1 MRKNLLLIVWLV
13 LIMLTICT
21 ALVSNSTLVTTVAVT
36 FILVLAAI
44 KFILVA
50 NYFMEMKKAH
60 SFWKFSII
68 FYLIIVMG
76 TLLFILK

>member
-21 ALVSNSTLVTTVAVT
+21 ALVSNLTLVTSVAAIA
-36 FILVLAAI
+36 ILVLSAI
-44 KFILVA
+44 KFILVS

>member
-21 ALVSNSTLVTTVAVT
+21 ALVSNSTLVTKVAVT

-50 NYFMEMKKAH
+50 NFFMEMKKAH